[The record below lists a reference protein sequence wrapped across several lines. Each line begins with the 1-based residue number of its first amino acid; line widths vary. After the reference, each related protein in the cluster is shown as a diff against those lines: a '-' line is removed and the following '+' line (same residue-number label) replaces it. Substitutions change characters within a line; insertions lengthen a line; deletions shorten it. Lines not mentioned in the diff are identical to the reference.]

1 MNLMKSKKRLLLI
14 TVLALF
20 FSLVLGGCGG
30 KQEIKQGD
38 NVVIAQV
45 NGEDI
50 LYNEFYD
57 IYNYTLISKEIDPE
71 TEDEEELAYMK
82 EIKEQILEDLIT
94 RKVMQQKME
103 ADGYEITDEIMKEAE
118 DSFNSMIEMIGLQ
131 MQLQA
136 QFGGDEG
143 AEEKDYKK
151 EAEEYVAGEL
161 ELMNMTKEDYIKN
174 MAEEIMANNYFEDL
188 TKVVEASEEEIKSFY
203 DKELEISK
211 TDGNGAIDLIK
222 PAQTRVKHILVK
234 IADEDTGEYFNL
246 YTGGKF
252 DEAESFLEEKLAEIK
267 PKAEEVLEKAKNGE
281 DFEALIDE
289 YGEDPGMESE
299 EYKDGYLVDEMSNFE
314 LPFKETSLKLEEGEI
329 SDLVP
334 TVYGYHII
342 KAYEKS
348 EEKVYTL
355 EEKRDEIKERLDR
368 EKKNEFVEKEID
380 RWMEEAEIVKYMDR
394 I

>member
-1 MNLMKSKKRLLLI
+1 
-14 TVLALF
+14 
-20 FSLVLGGCGG
+20 
-30 KQEIKQGD
+30 
-38 NVVIAQV
+38 
-45 NGEDI
+45 
-50 LYNEFYD
+50 
-57 IYNYTLISKEIDPE
+57 
-71 TEDEEELAYMK
+71 MK

-211 TDGNGAIDLIK
+211 TDGNRAIDLIK
-222 PAQTRVKHILVK
+222 PAQTRVKHILIK

-348 EEKVYTL
+348 ERESIYFRRK
-355 EEKRDEIKERLDR
+355 KEM
-368 EKKNEFVEKEID
+368 K
-380 RWMEEAEIVKYMDR
+380 
-394 I
+394 

>member
-222 PAQTRVKHILVK
+222 PAQTRVKHILIK

>member
-1 MNLMKSKKRLLLI
+1 MKSKKRLLLI

-222 PAQTRVKHILVK
+222 PAQTRVKHILIK

-314 LPFKETSLKLEEGEI
+314 LPFKEASLKLEEGEI

>member
-118 DSFNSMIEMIGLQ
+118 DSFNSMIEMIGSQ

-314 LPFKETSLKLEEGEI
+314 LPFKEASLKLEEGEI

>member
-1 MNLMKSKKRLLLI
+1 MKSKKRLLLI

-118 DSFNSMIEMIGLQ
+118 DSFNSMIEMIGSQ

-314 LPFKETSLKLEEGEI
+314 LPFKEASLKLEEGEI

>member
-1 MNLMKSKKRLLLI
+1 MKSKKRLLLI

>member
-1 MNLMKSKKRLLLI
+1 MKSKKRLLLI

-118 DSFNSMIEMIGLQ
+118 DSFNSMIEMIGSQ

-222 PAQTRVKHILVK
+222 PAQTRVKHILIK

-314 LPFKETSLKLEEGEI
+314 LPFKEASLKLEEGEI

>member
-1 MNLMKSKKRLLLI
+1 MKSKKRLLLI

-314 LPFKETSLKLEEGEI
+314 LPFKEASLKLEEGEI

>member
-1 MNLMKSKKRLLLI
+1 MKSKKRLLLI

-222 PAQTRVKHILVK
+222 PAQTRVKHILIK

>member
-222 PAQTRVKHILVK
+222 PAQTRVKHILIK

-314 LPFKETSLKLEEGEI
+314 LPFKEASLKLEEGEI

>member
-1 MNLMKSKKRLLLI
+1 MKSKKRLLLI

-203 DKELEISK
+203 DR
-211 TDGNGAIDLIK
+211 TGNK
-222 PAQTRVKHILVK
+222 QNRW
-234 IADEDTGEYFNL
+234 
-246 YTGGKF
+246 
-252 DEAESFLEEKLAEIK
+252 
-267 PKAEEVLEKAKNGE
+267 
-281 DFEALIDE
+281 
-289 YGEDPGMESE
+289 
-299 EYKDGYLVDEMSNFE
+299 
-314 LPFKETSLKLEEGEI
+314 
-329 SDLVP
+329 
-334 TVYGYHII
+334 
-342 KAYEKS
+342 
-348 EEKVYTL
+348 
-355 EEKRDEIKERLDR
+355 KRG
-368 EKKNEFVEKEID
+368 N
-380 RWMEEAEIVKYMDR
+380 
-394 I
+394 